1 MLGSLRPNPSFNEK
15 PEPASSQPACGV
27 PSTSPVASTSSSPIL
42 QKSCA
47 PQTTR
52 TVRVAITRV
61 PRPSLEKGLSSRP
74 LHCQL
79 RRGAIMP
86 KAKKASAG
94 SSSDGTTNIA
104 SLVTKPMNLQ
114 QRKALLRRLQTPAII
129 SSLRRPEILMDF
141 FTDSLNMGDL
151 SLSVPALTG
160 LYHLIATRNLD
171 YPQFYPRLYALLDH
185 SLLHSKYRS
194 RVMRHLETFLAP
206 TNHLPAATIAS
217 FIKRLSRLCLFAPPA
232 AIVAVV
238 PFIYNLLKQHPST
251 TFMIHRKPHPPYTK
265 SEDRL
270 GEDAYDPAETDPQ
283 VSGAIDS
290 SLWELETLQSHYHPT
305 VASICRIISEQFT
318 KQQYQVED
326 FLDNSYATM
335 MDSELNKKEGKRERE
350 PVVEWQIPKRIFARD
365 PGEVVE
371 DGERNLVKDLW
382 CFD

>member
-1 MLGSLRPNPSFNEK
+1 
-15 PEPASSQPACGV
+15 
-27 PSTSPVASTSSSPIL
+27 
-42 QKSCA
+42 
-47 PQTTR
+47 
-52 TVRVAITRV
+52 
-61 PRPSLEKGLSSRP
+61 
-74 LHCQL
+74 
-79 RRGAIMP
+79 MP
-86 KAKKASAG
+86 KAKKTSAG
-94 SSSDGTTNIA
+94 PAAEGTTNIA

-129 SSLRRPEILMDF
+129 TSLRRPEILMDF

-171 YPQFYPRLYALLDH
+171 HPQFYPRLYA
-185 SLLHSKYRS
+185 S
-194 RVMRHLETFLAP
+194 
-206 TNHLPAATIAS
+206 ATIAS

-265 SEDRL
+265 SDDHL
-270 GEDAYDPAETDPQ
+270 GEDPYDPAETDPQ

-350 PVVEWQIPKRIFARD
+350 PVVEWQIPKRIFARE

-371 DGERNLVKDLW
+371 ERERNLVKDLW
-382 CFD
+382 AFD